1 MGKVKETNQQ
11 IAIKHISQLDHLL
24 FRKRTTREILLLRH
38 FNGHPNIIQ
47 LLDVLKIG
55 ENELFLVIEYMNQDL
70 ATLIHSAEVISPA
83 HVQLFSYQILCGLK
97 AIHSA
102 GVIHRDLKPAN
113 ILINKDLI
121 VKICDFGTGREENN
135 LRMTQLT
142 EISTPYYRAPEGILN
157 INYYSKSVDLWA
169 VGCIVAELFSRK
181 PLFPFSSN
189 KSLLSSIVLTLGTP
203 SQQVL
208 DKFPE
213 STYKSHI
220 STLSKSNDLSLQ
232 KLLPP
237 IPFKAMELLSVLLV
251 LDPEQR
257 IDAEKA
263 LQHEYFEM
271 LHDPEEEPSYPPFNT
286 HNDLVDLTF
295 PFQ

>member
-1 MGKVKETNQQ
+1 
-11 IAIKHISQLDHLL
+11 
-24 FRKRTTREILLLRH
+24 
-38 FNGHPNIIQ
+38 
-47 LLDVLKIG
+47 
-55 ENELFLVIEYMNQDL
+55 MNQDL

-213 STYKSHI
+213 STVSPTPRSPHLLSTNPTSPPSQNPTTSPYKS
-220 STLSKSNDLSLQ
+220 SSPQYPSKRWSCCLCCWCWTQNRGLMLRRLCSMNTSRCCTTR
-232 KLLPP
+232 KKSHPTPP
-237 IPFKAMELLSVLLV
+237 SIHTTTWWTSPF
-251 LDPEQR
+251 
-257 IDAEKA
+257 
-263 LQHEYFEM
+263 
-271 LHDPEEEPSYPPFNT
+271 PFN
-286 HNDLVDLTF
+286 NPSDDVSNIYF
-295 PFQ
+295 P